1 MNEIDILKMN
11 VHELQGQLQMAY
23 RRIGELQEII
33 DVERQTNEEAKTS
46 DPVILTE

>member
-11 VHELQGQLQMAY
+11 VHELQGQLQNAY
-23 RRIGELQEII
+23 KRIDQLQEII
-33 DVERQTNEEAKTS
+33 EVERQTNEEAKTS